1 MFRNLQKKLTDLK
14 SQIEGIGPDAYK
26 KNEKKLNNFFKK
38 KLKKESFET
47 FLSKLTD
54 LNSPIKEI
62 RTDTYE
68 KKLKKDIKKN
78 FKKTI

>member
-1 MFRNLQKKLTDLK
+1 MP
-14 SQIEGIGPDAYK
+14 IK

-54 LNSPIKEI
+54 LNSPIKGI
-62 RTDTYE
+62 PT
-68 KKLKKDIKKN
+68 KKAKKRY
-78 FKKTI
+78 